1 MAALVCD
8 LCGGKLVMGAGG
20 IAVCDSVR
28 QLEKIELTSG
38 MGKKIIRRLF
48 FCRAVRILNE

>member
-20 IAVCDSVR
+20 IAVCDSCGMEYSTER
-28 QLEKIELTSG
+28 MREKVQMLKLQI
-38 MGKKIIRRLF
+38 
-48 FCRAVRILNE
+48 

>member
-20 IAVCDSVR
+20 N
-28 QLEKIELTSG
+28 G
-38 MGKKIIRRLF
+38 LF
-48 FCRAVRILNE
+48 NLDMSKFDMTMYIYRI